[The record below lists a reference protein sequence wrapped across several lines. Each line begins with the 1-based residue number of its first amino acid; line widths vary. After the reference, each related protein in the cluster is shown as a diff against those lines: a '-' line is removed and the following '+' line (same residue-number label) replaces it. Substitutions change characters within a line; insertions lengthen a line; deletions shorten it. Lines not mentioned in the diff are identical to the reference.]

1 MNDPPPDGVAEQL
14 QRIHVQTFSLLL
26 PFSNMRIDEVKVLEV
41 AQGLAALLRA
51 ERFAEMVE
59 LFAPPL
65 RAAVSADALRLA
77 WAAELAGR
85 GKVREIGEPVSA
97 AGEGEP
103 VRVRIPVRC
112 ADGNFTVV
120 TSVGGEGLLHGL
132 LHGLRLDPDDGAEW
146 QPPHYAEPIRFIE
159 RDILLGTG
167 PLAVPGTLSL
177 PVGPGPWPA
186 VVLLSGGGAFDR
198 DESSGPNKPLKD
210 LAWGLASRHVA
221 VLRFDK
227 ITFTRPDR
235 LPSDV
240 TMTDEYLPHALAA
253 VRLLRQQP
261 EVDAD
266 RIYLLGHSMGGKVA
280 PRVAAA
286 DPSIA
291 GLVLLAADA
300 QPMHEAAVRVAR
312 YLTAL
317 APHPSADEAVTA
329 LVRQA
334 ALVAGPELMPDTPSE
349 LLPLG
354 LSAAY
359 WLDLR
364 AYDPVATAAGLA
376 CPMLIL
382 QGGRDYQVTVA
393 DDLTRWRGALAD
405 RPDVAIRI
413 HPDANHLFFTGRGRP
428 TPAEYTRPGHVDSA
442 VVDEIA
448 TWLARR

>member
-1 MNDPPPDGVAEQL
+1 
-14 QRIHVQTFSLLL
+14 
-26 PFSNMRIDEVKVLEV
+26 MRTNELKALEA

-51 ERFAEMVE
+51 ERFAELVE

-77 WAAELAGR
+77 WAAESAGR
-85 GKVREIGEPVSA
+85 GHVTEIGEPVSA
-97 AGEGEP
+97 AGETGP
-103 VRVRIPVRC
+103 VRVHIPVTC

-120 TSVGGEGLLHGL
+120 TSVGGDGL
-132 LHGLRLDPDDGAEW
+132 LHGLRLDPDAGAEW
-146 QPPHYAEPIRFIE
+146 QPPHDADPDRFLE
-159 RDILLGTG
+159 RDVLLGTG

-177 PVGPGPWPA
+177 PEGPGPWPA

-198 DESSGPNKPLKD
+198 DGSCGPNKPLKD
-210 LAWGLASRHVA
+210 LAWGLASRQVA
-221 VLRFDK
+221 VVRFDK

-235 LPSDV
+235 LPSDF
-240 TMTDEYLPHALAA
+240 TMADEYLPHALAA

-261 EVDAD
+261 AVDPD
-266 RIYLLGHSMGGKVA
+266 RIHLLGHSMGGKVA
-280 PRVAAA
+280 PRIAAA

-312 YLTAL
+312 YLSAL
-317 APHPSADEAVTA
+317 APHPGADEAVAA
-329 LVRQA
+329 LARQA
-334 ALVAGPELMPDTPSE
+334 ALVAGPELTPDTPSE

-364 AYDPVATAAGLA
+364 GYDPVATAAGLA

-382 QGGRDYQVTVA
+382 QGGRDYQVTVT
-393 DDLTRWRGALAD
+393 DDLTRWRDALAD
-405 RPDVAIRI
+405 RPEVAISI
-413 HPDANHLFFTGRGRP
+413 HPDANHLFFSGRGRP
-428 TPAEYTRPGHVDSA
+428 TPAEYALPGHVDTA

>member
-1 MNDPPPDGVAEQL
+1 MRMNESG
-14 QRIHVQTFSLLL
+14 
-26 PFSNMRIDEVKVLEV
+26 VLEAARGV
-41 AQGLAALLRA
+41 AALLQA
-51 ERFAEMVE
+51 ERFGEIVG

-77 WAAELAGR
+77 WTAEAAGQ
-85 GKVREIGEPVSA
+85 GGVRAIDEPVTE
-97 AGEGEP
+97 AGEAGL
-103 VRVRIPVRC
+103 VRVHIPVTC
-112 ADGNFTVV
+112 ANGELHRGHVV
-120 TSVGGEGLLHGL
+120 GDDGL
-132 LHGLRLDPDDGAEW
+132 LHGLRLDPHCGAEW
-146 QPPHYAEPIRFIE
+146 QPPHYADADRFTE
-159 RDILLGTG
+159 RDVLLDAG

-177 PVGPGPWPA
+177 PVAPGPWPA

-210 LAWGLASRHVA
+210 LAWGLASRQVA

-227 ITFTRPDR
+227 VTFAHPDR
-235 LPSDV
+235 LPSDF
-240 TMTDEYLPHALAA
+240 TMADEYLPHALAA

-261 EVDAD
+261 EVASE
-266 RIYLLGHSMGGKVA
+266 RIHLLGHSMGGKAA
-280 PRVAAA
+280 PRIAAA

-291 GLVLLAADA
+291 SLVLLAADT

-312 YLTAL
+312 YLAEL
-317 APHPSADEAVTA
+317 APGPSAEEAVSA

-334 ALVAGPELMPDTPSE
+334 ASVTDPELTADTPSR

-364 AYDPVATAAGLA
+364 AYDPVATAAALV

-382 QGGRDYQVTVA
+382 QGGRDYQVTVT
-393 DDLTRWRGALAD
+393 DDLTGWQRALAH
-405 RPDVAIRI
+405 RPEVTIRI
-413 HPDANHLFFTGRGRP
+413 HEHANHLFFPGGGQP
-428 TPAEYTRPGHVDSA
+428 TPAEYARPGHVDAA